1 MPAPTSPP
9 VKPLV
14 SVITP
19 LWNEEDVLPGLV
31 KALTACFQD
40 ESVRW
45 QWIAVDD
52 GSVDAT
58 NEMVANAM
66 TGFASAKLITLSR
79 NFGQQPAYRAGLDH
93 ADGDAVIFLDADL
106 QDPPAQIPEMIA
118 KWREGA
124 RLVVGCR
131 RSRPERG
138 VRGLLFNMF
147 HSMFFHLT
155 RGAMPRNSG
164 TFGLM
169 DRVIVDRLRAMP
181 EVNLFLPALRR
192 WVGSKQEIVWYDR
205 QERDGKPRQTYSKLF
220 QYAWDGITSFSEA
233 PLKYISMAGLV
244 ICVLSALYALALLG
258 IKLGQWAGFFSTLN
272 VPGFT
277 TLAVAVIS
285 LGGVQLLALGVIGEY
300 LARVYREVKGRPL
313 YIVERVSGK
322 DEGPA

>member
-1 MPAPTSPP
+1 MSDPTPR
-9 VKPLV
+9 PLV

-31 KALTACFQD
+31 KALHACFQD
-40 ESVRW
+40 TSVRW

-52 GSVDAT
+52 GSMDTT
-58 NEMVANAM
+58 NALVTEAM
-66 TGFASAKLITLSR
+66 KGFSSARLVTLSR

-93 ADGDAVIFLDADL
+93 ADGDAVVFLDADL
-106 QDPPAQIPEMIA
+106 QDPPTTIPEMIT

-138 VRGLLFNMF
+138 LRGLLFKLF
-147 HSMFFHLT
+147 HSLFFHLT
-155 RGAMPRNSG
+155 HGAMPRDSG

-169 DRVIVDRLRAMP
+169 DRVIVERLRTLP

-192 WVGSKQEIVWYDR
+192 WVGSRQDVVWYDR
-205 QERDGKPRQTYSKLF
+205 QERDGKPRQTYAKLF

-244 ICVLSALYALALLG
+244 ICLFSGLYASLLIG
-258 IKLGQWAGFFSTLN
+258 IKLGQLAGFFSELQ

-285 LGGVQLLALGVIGEY
+285 LGGLQLLALGVLGEY

-313 YIVERVSGK
+313 YIVERVN
-322 DEGPA
+322 GPGGDPA

>member
-1 MPAPTSPP
+1 MPATSSSPG
-9 VKPLV
+9 KPLV

-19 LWNEEDVLPGLV
+19 LWNEEEVLPGLV
-31 KALTACFQD
+31 KALAHCFQD
-40 ESVRW
+40 PVVRW

-52 GSVDAT
+52 GSLDAT
-58 NEMVANAM
+58 NAMVAEAIP
-66 TGFASAKLITLSR
+66 GFASAKLVTLSR
-79 NFGQQPAYRAGLDH
+79 NFGQQAAYRAGLDH

-106 QDPPAQIPEMIA
+106 QDPPGRIPEMIA
-118 KWREGA
+118 RWREGA

-138 VRGLLFNMF
+138 LRGLLFKVF
-147 HSMFFHLT
+147 HSLFFHLT
-155 RGAMPRNSG
+155 RGAMPKDSG

-192 WVGSKQEIVWYDR
+192 WVGSRQEVVWYDR
-205 QERDGKPRQTYSKLF
+205 QEREGKPRQTYAKLF

-233 PLKYISMAGLV
+233 PLKYISVAGLV
-244 ICVLSALYALALLG
+244 ICFLSVLYASALVG
-258 IKLGQWAGFFSTLN
+258 VKLGQWAGFFSTLK

-285 LGGVQLLALGVIGEY
+285 LGGLQLLALGVIGEY

-322 DEGPA
+322 EDGPA

>member
-1 MPAPTSPP
+1 MPAPTPSSNQ
-9 VKPLV
+9 PLV

-19 LWNEEDVLPGLV
+19 LWNEEEVLPGLI
-31 KALTACFQD
+31 KALKACFQD
-40 ESVRW
+40 TSVRW

-52 GSVDAT
+52 GSMDAT
-58 NEMVANAM
+58 NTMVAQAM
-66 TGFASAKLITLSR
+66 AGFDSAKLITLSR

-138 VRGLLFNMF
+138 IRGLLFKVF

-192 WVGSKQEIVWYDR
+192 WEGSRQEIVWYDR
-205 QERDGKPRQTYSKLF
+205 QERDGKHRQT
-220 QYAWDGITSFSEA
+220 
-233 PLKYISMAGLV
+233 
-244 ICVLSALYALALLG
+244 
-258 IKLGQWAGFFSTLN
+258 
-272 VPGFT
+272 
-277 TLAVAVIS
+277 
-285 LGGVQLLALGVIGEY
+285 
-300 LARVYREVKGRPL
+300 
-313 YIVERVSGK
+313 
-322 DEGPA
+322 